1 MTHRRP
7 GLHAATA
14 SAVAQGL
21 ARAAPLVDAH
31 RDSSCAPRGESSG
44 AHARTQ
50 PELPMTRLSVAV
62 SIVLAASAGALA
74 APVHAAVAAAEP
86 VALQCGRLFDARSGK
101 ILSARTVV
109 VREGKIE
116 KILDGRSEAPG
127 ARAIDLSQH
136 TCTPGW
142 TDLHVHMSSQS
153 SPQSYSEGFRLDG
166 TDFAFRSVGYAKKTL
181 LAGFTSVRDLGGEV
195 APHLRDAINQG
206 LVDGPRIW
214 AAGKS
219 IATTGGHADPTNGYN
234 DALSHLIGPPGPTE
248 GVINSIDDARQA
260 VRQRYKEGSDVIKIT
275 ATGGVLSYARSGDAP
290 QFTVEEV
297 KAIVDTAKDYGY
309 RVAAHAHGTEGMK
322 RAVLGGVTSIEHGTY
337 MDAEVMSLMKQKGAW
352 YVPTIYAG
360 RFVADKAKLEGYF
373 PEVVRPKAA
382 RIGALIQQTAAN
394 AYKNGVKIAFGT
406 DMGVGPHGDNAREF
420 LYMVEAG
427 IPASV
432 ALQAATIRAAEVLG
446 VDDQGVIEA
455 GKRADIVAV
464 KGDPVEDINTVMN
477 VDFVMK
483 DGQVYKQAL

>member
-1 MTHRRP
+1 
-7 GLHAATA
+7 
-14 SAVAQGL
+14 
-21 ARAAPLVDAH
+21 
-31 RDSSCAPRGESSG
+31 
-44 AHARTQ
+44 
-50 PELPMTRLSVAV
+50 MTRLTAAV
-62 SIVLAASAGALA
+62 SFVLAALLAPPALA
-74 APVHAAVAAAEP
+74 AEAPT
-86 VALQCGRLFDARSGK
+86 ALHCGHLFDARSGQ
-101 ILSARTVV
+101 LLDARTVV
-109 VREGKIE
+109 VREGKIAE
-116 KILDGRSEAPG
+116 VLPGRADVAG
-127 ARAIDLSQH
+127 ARAIDLSGH

-142 TDLHVHMSSQS
+142 TDLHVHLASQS
-153 SPQSYSEGFRLDG
+153 SPQSYSEGFRLDDV
-166 TDFAFRSVGYAKKTL
+166 DFAFRSVGFAKKTL

-195 APHLRDAINQG
+195 SPHLRDAINQG

-248 GVINSIDDARQA
+248 GVINSIEDARQA
-260 VRQRYKEGSDVIKIT
+260 VRQRYKDGSDVIKIT
-275 ATGGVLSYARSGDAP
+275 ATGGVLSYAKSGDAP

-309 RVAAHAHGTEGMK
+309 RVAAHAHGEEGMK

-337 MDAEVMSLMKQKGAW
+337 MSPDVMALMKQKGTW

-360 RFVADKAKLEGYF
+360 RFVADKAKIDGYF
-373 PEVVRPKAA
+373 PDVVRPKAA
-382 RIGALIQQTAAN
+382 RIGAQIQDTAGR
-394 AYKNGVKIAFGT
+394 AYRGGVKIAFGT

-427 IPASV
+427 IPAAT

-464 KGDPVEDINTVMN
+464 PGDPIADIDAVMK
-477 VDFVMK
+477 VAFVMK
-483 DGQVYKQAL
+483 DGKVYKQPGATAE

>member
-1 MTHRRP
+1 MTRLATAVSIALAATFAAP
-7 GLHAATA
+7 ALAATA
-14 SAVAQGL
+14 
-21 ARAAPLVDAH
+21 
-31 RDSSCAPRGESSG
+31 
-44 AHARTQ
+44 
-50 PELPMTRLSVAV
+50 
-62 SIVLAASAGALA
+62 
-74 APVHAAVAAAEP
+74 AEP
-86 VALQCGRLFDARSGK
+86 LALQCGRLFDARSGK
-101 ILSARTVV
+101 ILSARTVI
-109 VREGKIE
+109 VRDGKIE
-116 KILDGRSEAPG
+116 SVLEGRSEAPG
-127 ARAIDLSQH
+127 ARTIDLSQH
-136 TCTPGW
+136 TCSPGW
-142 TDLHVHMSSQS
+142 TDLHVHLGSQS
-153 SPQSYSEGFRLDG
+153 SPQSYSEGFRLDEV
-166 TDFAFRSVGYAKKTL
+166 DYAFRAVGYAKKTL
-181 LAGFTSVRDLGGEV
+181 QAGFTSVRDLGGEV
-195 APHLRDAINQG
+195 TPHLRDAVNSG
-206 LVDGPRIW
+206 LVEGPRIW

-275 ATGGVLSYARSGDAP
+275 ATGGVLSYAKSGDAP

-337 MDAEVMSLMKQKGAW
+337 MDAEVMSLMKQKGTW

-360 RFVADKAKLEGYF
+360 RFVADKAKVEGYF

-382 RIGALIQQTAAN
+382 RIGAQIQDTAAR

-446 VDDQGVIEA
+446 VDDQGVIET

-464 KGDPVEDINTVMN
+464 KGNPVEDINMVMN

-483 DGQVYKQAL
+483 DGQVYKQTL